1 MTRFLAWGSSS
12 REESAR
18 QLEIAVAAQAEAP
31 RWKYFLAIECNDQPG
46 RTIGDCGFTW
56 IEPGVAE
63 IGYFLE
69 PEFWGFGYATEA
81 AKLIIDLAFDLDAS
95 QVIATCDAANTAS
108 EKVMKRCGMHDV
120 HEPQPGRLRYAIDR
134 HSCG

>member
-1 MTRFLAWGSSS
+1 MTRFIAWGSAS

-18 QLEIAVAAQAEAP
+18 QLEIAVTAQAEKP
-31 RWKYFLAIECNDQPG
+31 RRKYFLAIERLDQPAH
-46 RTIGDCGFTW
+46 TIGDCGFTW

-81 AKLIIDLAFDLDAS
+81 AKFIIDLAFDLDAK
-95 QVIATCDAANTAS
+95 QVIATCDAANGAS
-108 EKVMKRCGMHDV
+108 EMVMKRCGMCRV
-120 HEPQPGRLRYAIDR
+120 HEPQPGRLRYAID
-134 HSCG
+134 HGSPG